1 MIRNCSFKFIIIPQL
16 DKYPKIVNFAQTIY
30 GKIFF
35 LMIFYLGTNLYVKV
49 LNDSAPNLIIVNI
62 ILTLITFFPQYR
74 KLLFSIG
81 TIFSAFYYLPV
92 FTELYMPRTTYYIM
106 LILVF
111 LFCISYTQ
119 LYYILRKKTK
129 IKRPIFI
136 LYFTFSLFIC
146 ILYYFKIKGYSLAY
160 PWFFALTL
168 APYLIFISY
177 SILDI
182 SSGASNDLWYQV
194 GWYKPF
200 GQPFHWFP
208 FHKGT
213 CSLIKV
219 EAKNKAQFAIVQL
232 KAVKLLYWGLFIS
245 IISKIYFHLNQ
256 WEINIISEFIP
267 FTLADYFPIFPNLS
281 STVNLPKS
289 LGLNPLVMWYHILS
303 KPMAFFLII
312 AGNGHFFVSII
323 RMAGFNI
330 YRNTY
335 KPWAAL
341 SIVDFFN
348 RFYYYY
354 KEVLVSLFFI
364 PTFTRLINSKNYRIS
379 LFISAIITVF
389 FGNAFLHLTH
399 DVYYLN
405 LYGFWGIIVMY
416 KQLFLRY
423 FACALLI
430 AVSLIRKKRVNKIYR
445 VKNFLNIVFIYILFS
460 IINVWDLKNGLS
472 LNDFMKLVLHL
483 FGISLL

>member
-1 MIRNCSFKFIIIPQL
+1 
-16 DKYPKIVNFAQTIY
+16 
-30 GKIFF
+30 
-35 LMIFYLGTNLYVKV
+35 
-49 LNDSAPNLIIVNI
+49 
-62 ILTLITFFPQYR
+62 
-74 KLLFSIG
+74 
-81 TIFSAFYYLPV
+81 
-92 FTELYMPRTTYYIM
+92 
-106 LILVF
+106 
-111 LFCISYTQ
+111 
-119 LYYILRKKTK
+119 
-129 IKRPIFI
+129 
-136 LYFTFSLFIC
+136 
-146 ILYYFKIKGYSLAY
+146 
-160 PWFFALTL
+160 
-168 APYLIFISY
+168 
-177 SILDI
+177 
-182 SSGASNDLWYQV
+182 
-194 GWYKPF
+194 
-200 GQPFHWFP
+200 
-208 FHKGT
+208 
-213 CSLIKV
+213 
-219 EAKNKAQFAIVQL
+219 
-232 KAVKLLYWGLFIS
+232 
-245 IISKIYFHLNQ
+245 
-256 WEINIISEFIP
+256 
-267 FTLADYFPIFPNLS
+267 
-281 STVNLPKS
+281 
-289 LGLNPLVMWYHILS
+289 
-303 KPMAFFLII
+303 MAFFLII